1 MEIKTGAKIS
11 LLELIKILEEHRN
24 SIIINFKHLQEN
36 YQHQG
41 IKRIKGVRD
50 TKGHLIEP
58 WLKTQYI
65 DAGEYVDMG
74 TFELNRNTA
83 TINMLIKRYCKLVA
97 AEDKTPIIEVAGLLA
112 NDLYTFNNYTVVS
125 DGEVNIRSL
134 RVKISAKKTFDL
146 LKAKGVILAEKFD
159 FNSEY
164 EILLDNLPLVAFDAH
179 FNNVDGLFYEL
190 AQMKVLLSI
199 IRAHLKQKSD
209 VYIPDQLDELRKHY
223 LSKNVY
229 LNFPTTNEYTDIN
242 TALATGV
249 IDTRVSYKID
259 IGSRDILNFGKLMS
273 ANQFLNR
280 MYRAYVHVHEVSR
293 SRSVPQESE
302 VSPEENSQTGEAF
315 QKALFEMTWEENISF
330 RRKSPSARMKITAV
344 DDLMAPIFDDFLGFE
359 NNGIVSAILN
369 KVGLNGADYKIL
381 EAKRNGISVNKEE
394 TVTAFTAANT
404 KLSHHID
411 RVYRENI
418 SPLIF
423 YIGSTGILPD
433 QIDGKALS
441 AIELA
446 AKYPNLQFSED
457 EKNGTFFEVGDSII
471 GVYAKTEYYST
482 RIPTNVE
489 TCSRSVP

>member
-50 TKGHLIEP
+50 TKGDLIEP

-83 TINMLIKRYCKLVA
+83 TINMLIKRRVKLVT

-146 LKAKGVILAEKFD
+146 LKAKGVILAGKFD
-159 FNSEY
+159 FRSEY
-164 EILLDNLPLVAFDAH
+164 EILFDNLPLVTFDAH

-209 VYIPDQLDELRKHY
+209 VYIPDQLDELQKHY

-273 ANQFLNR
+273 ANRFLDR
-280 MYRAYVHVHEVSR
+280 MYRAYD
-293 SRSVPQESE
+293 
-302 VSPEENSQTGEAF
+302 SQTRVAF
-315 QKALFEMTWEENISF
+315 QKAIFEMTWEENISF

-369 KVGLNGADYKIL
+369 KVGAGADYKIL

-394 TVTAFTAANT
+394 TVAAFTAANT
-404 KLSHHID
+404 KLSHYID

-433 QIDGKALS
+433 QIDGKAVS

-457 EKNGTFFEVGDSII
+457 EKNGTFFEVGNSII

-489 TCSRSVP
+489 T

>member
-50 TKGHLIEP
+50 TKGDLIEP

-83 TINMLIKRYCKLVA
+83 TINMLIKRRVKLVT
-97 AEDKTPIIEVAGLLA
+97 AEHKTPIIEVAGLLA
-112 NDLYTFNNYTVVS
+112 NDLYKFNNYTVVS

-146 LKAKGVILAEKFD
+146 LKAKGVVLAEKFD
-159 FNSEY
+159 FSSEY
-164 EILLDNLPLVAFDAH
+164 EILLDNLSLVTFDAH

-199 IRAHLKQKSD
+199 IKAHLKQKSD

-229 LNFPTTNEYTDIN
+229 INFPTTNEYTDIN

-273 ANQFLNR
+273 ANQFLDR
-280 MYRAYVHVHEVSR
+280 MYRAYVH
-293 SRSVPQESE
+293 E

-315 QKALFEMTWEENISF
+315 QKAKFEMTWEENICF

-369 KVGLNGADYKIL
+369 KVGAGTDYSIL
-381 EAKRNGISVNKEE
+381 EAKRNGILVNKEK

-423 YIGSTGILPD
+423 YIGSTGILPG

-457 EKNGTFFEVGDSII
+457 EKNGTFFEVGNSII

-482 RIPTNVE
+482 RISTNVE
-489 TCSRSVP
+489 TCTP

>member
-1 MEIKTGAKIS
+1 MEIKTGAFVS

-36 YQHQG
+36 YQRQG

-50 TKGHLIEP
+50 TKGDLIEP

-83 TINMLIKRYCKLVA
+83 TINMLIKRRVKLVT

-134 RVKISAKKTFDL
+134 RVKISAKKTFDT
-146 LKAKGVILAEKFD
+146 LKAKGVIIAEKFD
-159 FNSEY
+159 FRSEY
-164 EILLDNLPLVAFDAH
+164 EILLDNLPLVTFDAH

-209 VYIPDQLDELRKHY
+209 IYISDQLDELQKHY

-242 TALATGV
+242 TALITGV
-249 IDTRVSYKID
+249 IDTRVSSKID

-280 MYRAYVHVHEVSR
+280 MYRAYD
-293 SRSVPQESE
+293 
-302 VSPEENSQTGEAF
+302 SQTGEVF
-315 QKALFEMTWEENISF
+315 QKAIFEMTWEENISF

-359 NNGIVSAILN
+359 NNGTVSAILN

-411 RVYRENI
+411 TVYRENI

-433 QIDGKALS
+433 QIDAKALS

-489 TCSRSVP
+489 T

>member
-1 MEIKTGAKIS
+1 MTEQTGAFLS

-50 TKGHLIEP
+50 SKGNLIEP

-83 TINMLIKRYCKLVA
+83 TINMLIKRRVKLVA

-146 LKAKGVILAEKFD
+146 LKAKGVVLAEKFD
-159 FNSEY
+159 FSSEY
-164 EILLDNLPLVAFDAH
+164 EILLDNLPLVTFDAH

-209 VYIPDQLDELRKHY
+209 VYIPDQLDELQKHY

-273 ANQFLNR
+273 ANRFLDR
-280 MYRAYVHVHEVSR
+280 MYRAYN
-293 SRSVPQESE
+293 SE
-302 VSPEENSQTGEAF
+302 TGEAF
-315 QKALFEMTWEENISF
+315 QKAIFEMTWEENIYF
-330 RRKSPSARMKITAV
+330 QRKSPSARMKITAV

-369 KVGLNGADYKIL
+369 KVGLNGADHKIL

-394 TVTAFTAANT
+394 TVAAFTAANT

-433 QIDGKALS
+433 QIDGKVVS

-457 EKNGTFFEVGDSII
+457 EKNGTFFEVGNSII

-489 TCSRSVP
+489 T